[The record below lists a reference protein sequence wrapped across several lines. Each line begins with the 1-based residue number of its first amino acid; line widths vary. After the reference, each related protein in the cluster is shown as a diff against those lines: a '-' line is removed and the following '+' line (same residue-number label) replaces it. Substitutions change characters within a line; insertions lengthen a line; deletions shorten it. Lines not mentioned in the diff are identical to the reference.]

1 VDAPEEAPRFAWWKR
16 LIVIAITCVAVVSIY
31 RQLDFESF
39 VATLKGIRWEWL
51 VGSVAFY
58 GLIIAAAIGRWHL
71 ALGIT
76 HSAVH
81 FTATARSVLIYH
93 FITVTFLGAGV
104 GDVAKSVFYS
114 RWYKFRFPA
123 IFAAAKLDRLMGTIG
138 ASLLWAVTLSYG
150 AWKGAFS
157 RDMLSGIEIPSFG
170 KWIGLGVL
178 IVGAVIVLC
187 RNYNFR
193 QGFIKFWDVLVK
205 GIKQLLTRPP
215 IAVLG
220 TAYGLMVQGGL
231 SFVLA
236 VNLAAVT
243 GGDLNWPQI
252 LWLFPVIQVISG
264 LPFTVAGLGI
274 REAAAMTLLGMYGVQ
289 KEEAAAAALL
299 TLGVSL
305 VWAALGGIVLWR
317 ETVLLKRS
325 PKSRTAKTISVVIPA
340 VNEANELPE
349 TLRRL
354 NAIPEV
360 KEIFVVDGGSR
371 DQTIAVAREH
381 KCTVLESP
389 PGRGRQMRLGA
400 AHATGDVVL
409 LVHADTWLLPNAGQ
423 ALLRCLRDP
432 VVVGGGFWK
441 KFREY
446 PHLILYGSRFK
457 CAVRLVFGRRIAGDQ
472 GLFIRREVLEEIGG
486 VPDMELMEEFRLCE
500 ELRRIGRLAL
510 ADATITTS
518 ARRFVKFGALRT
530 YWLMWYVTWKYR
542 LGTPPEELKKHYKPN
557 S

>member
-1 VDAPEEAPRFAWWKR
+1 M
-16 LIVIAITCVAVVSIY
+16 AVVLIY
-31 RQLDFESF
+31 RQLDLQAF
-39 VATLKGIRWEWL
+39 VATLKNIRWEWL
-51 VGSVAFY
+51 AGSVVFY
-58 GLIIAAAIGRWHL
+58 GLILAAAIARWHL
-71 ALGIT
+71 ALGLT
-76 HSAVH
+76 NTAVH
-81 FTATARSVLIYH
+81 FTATVRSVLIYH
-93 FITVTFLGAGV
+93 FITVTFLGASV

-114 RWYKFRFPA
+114 RWYRFRFPE

-138 ASLLWAVTLSYG
+138 VGVLWVFTLSYG
-150 AWKGAFS
+150 AWSGAFS
-157 RDMLSGIEIPSFG
+157 RNMLNGVEVPSVG

-178 IVGAVIVLC
+178 IVVGAIILW
-187 RNYNFR
+187 RNYAFR
-193 QGFIKFWDVLVK
+193 QGFMKFWDVLVK

-215 IAVLG
+215 IAILG
-220 TAYGLMVQGGL
+220 TSYGLMVQGGL

-252 LWLFPVIQVISG
+252 LWLFPVIQVISA
-264 LPFTVAGLGI
+264 LPFTVAGLGL

-305 VWAALGGIVLWR
+305 VWAAVGGIVLWR
-317 ETVLLKRS
+317 ETVLLKRC
-325 PKSRTAKTISVVIPA
+325 PKSRAPKTISVVIPA
-340 VNEANELPE
+340 VNEAAELPE

-360 KEIFVVDGGSR
+360 KEIIVVDGGSR
-371 DQTIAVAREH
+371 DQTVAVAREYN
-381 KCTVLESP
+381 CTVLESP
-389 PGRGRQMRLGA
+389 AGRGRQMRMGA
-400 AHATGDVVL
+400 ARATGDVVL
-409 LVHADTWLLPNAGQ
+409 LVHADSWLPKNAGH
-423 ALLRCLRDP
+423 ALLSSLRDP

-446 PHLILYGSRFK
+446 PHPILYGSRFK

-500 ELRRIGRLAL
+500 QLRRIGRLAL

-518 ARRFVKFGALRT
+518 ARRFAKFGAIRT
-530 YWLMWYVTWKYR
+530 YWIMWYVTWKYR
-542 LGTPPEELKKHYKPN
+542 LGTPPEELKKLYKPN
-557 S
+557 A